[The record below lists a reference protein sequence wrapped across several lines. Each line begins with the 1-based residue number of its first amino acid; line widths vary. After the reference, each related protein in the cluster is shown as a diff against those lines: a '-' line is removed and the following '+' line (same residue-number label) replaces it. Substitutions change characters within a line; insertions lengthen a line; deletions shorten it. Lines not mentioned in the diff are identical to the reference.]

1 MNGYQ
6 PQDSSAIAWHMAG
19 AILGALLV
27 VFVLTRLGF
36 RFVVSAGMGRA

>member
-1 MNGYQ
+1 MFDQYT
-6 PQDSSAIAWHMAG
+6 DSGVIAWHMAG

-36 RFVVSAGMGRA
+36 RFVVSAGVGSI